1 MATYALF
8 FDGAVK
14 SGKASFG
21 FILRK
26 NRRQIDFGYGLIGN
40 CDSNA
45 AELAALNTGLD
56 SFIRNWDSPKS
67 TLNVYGDSKVA
78 LGKAEKDPIVG
89 FKLKEIR
96 SWNVRVTLN
105 WIPRAENK
113 QANLL
118 AKKLRNSGG

>member
-1 MATYALF
+1 MATYSLF

-14 SGKASFG
+14 SGRASFG
-21 FILRK
+21 FVLRK
-26 NRRQIDFGYGLIGN
+26 NKRQIDFGYGLIGN
-40 CDSNA
+40 CDSNG
-45 AELAALNTGLD
+45 AELAALSAGLD
-56 SFIRNWDSPKS
+56 SFVHNWDSPKAV
-67 TLNVYGDSKVA
+67 LNIYGDSKVA

-89 FKLKEIR
+89 FKLQEIR
-96 SWNVRVTLN
+96 GWGVRVSLH